1 MLGVRE
7 RLARLLIS
15 GRFLALYVWL
25 WISQQMT
32 RIDTKN
38 PSIEKLKRASI
49 FKVQYNRELLL
60 QDEIQKRKIAA
71 DRMNKV

>member
-1 MLGVRE
+1 
-7 RLARLLIS
+7 
-15 GRFLALYVWL
+15 
-25 WISQQMT
+25 MT
-32 RIDTKN
+32 RVDMEN

-49 FKVQYNRELLL
+49 LKVQYNRELLL

>member
-1 MLGVRE
+1 
-7 RLARLLIS
+7 
-15 GRFLALYVWL
+15 
-25 WISQQMT
+25 MT
-32 RIDTKN
+32 RIDMEN
-38 PSIEKLKRASI
+38 PSIEKLKRAII

>member
-1 MLGVRE
+1 
-7 RLARLLIS
+7 
-15 GRFLALYVWL
+15 
-25 WISQQMT
+25 MT
-32 RIDTKN
+32 RIDMEN

-49 FKVQYNRELLL
+49 FKVRYNRRELLL